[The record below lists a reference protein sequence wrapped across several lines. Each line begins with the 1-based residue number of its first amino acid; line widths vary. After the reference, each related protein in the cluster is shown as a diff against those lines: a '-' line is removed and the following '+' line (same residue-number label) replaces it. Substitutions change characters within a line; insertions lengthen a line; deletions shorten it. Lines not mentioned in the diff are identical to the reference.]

1 MEILTKDELVQL
13 AAQAQEQKALEEM
26 KRKKY
31 ELEIC
36 PPEKM
41 ETKFVLK
48 GKENHTVSVKIL
60 TDSIHKGNFSIQ
72 CGDTGDD
79 LCEVGFTPIRTIIIN
94 GDKKIDV
101 CQHIIMALGS
111 IGPEKLNNILD
122 DLLSA
127 NNIKARRL
135 TEYEDLF
142 KLAFKVPILIEGHR
156 GAGKT
161 YGAFAFSEDLGIKPI
176 VINGHAD
183 LESIDLLGYYIKH
196 NLTQNADGQPI
207 NWANPTVSTST
218 VSDLVWKDGPLTEAF
233 RKAEKGEKV
242 IIIFDELLRVPQKQL
257 NLLLS
262 ALSPYKG
269 EYHLRTSHVVS
280 ITDDGVALEEELT
293 VPADNICF
301 IGTTNVGDEYAVDD
315 LDPALAE
322 RFIILRKDTDKGTL
336 TRILTKKIEE
346 KHFSSKLLGKLT
358 EFWAI
363 CENLKRQ
370 DLLAHAPTVRTLS
383 RAIDLANDEASV
395 KEMVAMQAL
404 LWVGRDQD
412 GIDQV
417 QMESFKKA
425 LESAWKK

>member
-1 MEILTKDELVQL
+1 M
-13 AAQAQEQKALEEM
+13 
-26 KRKKY
+26 
-31 ELEIC
+31 
-36 PPEKM
+36 
-41 ETKFVLK
+41 
-48 GKENHTVSVKIL
+48 
-60 TDSIHKGNFSIQ
+60 
-72 CGDTGDD
+72 
-79 LCEVGFTPIRTIIIN
+79 
-94 GDKKIDV
+94 
-101 CQHIIMALGS
+101 
-111 IGPEKLNNILD
+111 
-122 DLLSA
+122 
-127 NNIKARRL
+127 
-135 TEYEDLF
+135 
-142 KLAFKVPILIEGHR
+142 
-156 GAGKT
+156 
-161 YGAFAFSEDLGIKPI
+161 
-176 VINGHAD
+176 
-183 LESIDLLGYYIKH
+183 
-196 NLTQNADGQPI
+196 
-207 NWANPTVSTST
+207 
-218 VSDLVWKDGPLTEAF
+218 
-233 RKAEKGEKV
+233 
-242 IIIFDELLRVPQKQL
+242 PQKQL